1 MSVYLL
7 GTRADFKGRS
17 WNPVA
22 LDDLSWTLYPLVP
35 IWSLAASCVEFSSK
49 HHGSMVWRCKSCI
62 PGRVPKVCHAIV
74 NAALSGVLATRLE
87 D

>member
-1 MSVYLL
+1 MYICWGLEPTPKDAA
-7 GTRADFKGRS
+7 GIT
-17 WNPVA
+17 VA

-62 PGRVPKVCHAIV
+62 PGRVSKVCYAIV